1 MVIETRYPLDNT
13 YMPVIR
19 FGTGPRTLVILSGV
33 SLCGLE
39 GQGEGVSLAY
49 AQFADDYTV
58 YLFDRKKELPYGYR
72 VEDMAEDV
80 YRVLSQL
87 GIKTADVYGVSQG
100 GMMAQCL
107 ALRHPGF
114 VRRLALCSTLCRAN
128 DTMRSA
134 VSQWLKYAQDA
145 DVVALNRCFFRQVY
159 SPAFLEQVSE
169 LLPALEQVGTPE
181 DCARFAILA
190 QACADFDVSDNVSSI
205 RCPTLVLGDMN
216 DQVTGSD
223 GSRELAQRI
232 GCECFLYDK
241 YSHAVYDE
249 AADIKTR
256 VYQFLTQAE

>member
-1 MVIETRYPLDNT
+1 MVIENRYPLDNT

-19 FGTGPRTLVILSGV
+19 FGTGSRTLVILSGI

-39 GQGEGVSLAY
+39 GHGEGVSLAY
-49 AQFADDYTV
+49 SQFAEYYTV
-58 YLFDRKKELPYGYR
+58 YLFDRKKELPSGYH

-80 YRVLSQL
+80 YRILTQL
-87 GIKTADVYGVSQG
+87 GITTADVYGVSQG

-107 ALRHPGF
+107 ALNHPDF
-114 VRRLALCSTLCRAN
+114 VRRLVLCSTLCRAN

-145 DVVALNRCFFRQVY
+145 DVVGLNRCFFRQVY
-159 SPAFLEQVSE
+159 SAGFLEQVSN
-169 LLPALEQVGTPE
+169 LLPTLEQAGTAE

-190 QACADFDVSDNVSSI
+190 QACADFDVSDAVSSI
-205 RCPTLVLGDMN
+205 RCPTLVLGDTN
-216 DQVTGSD
+216 DQVTGLE
-223 GSRELAQRI
+223 GSNELAQRL
-232 GCECFLYDK
+232 GCECFLYDQ

-256 VYQFLTQAE
+256 IYQFLLRAE